1 MLDESQMESWERD
14 GFVLIRGF
22 LDPETGRKMERE
34 TISAIRSD
42 PPSAHPGQPAYTLGN
57 GMLVQPESQVPP
69 LAREPEDFVAKV
81 FSTHLAGTAHDFAV
95 SEEAASVV
103 APLLGNDIDVFQSM
117 FILKNPG
124 AWGQP
129 WHQDSYYFNFDQQPQ
144 IGLWLAISEATLE
157 NGCLSVL
164 PGSHR
169 NPILAHV
176 PDRRAGA
183 NQGYLEI
190 LDLDEGAAIPVLMD
204 PGDLLVF
211 NSFLL
216 HRSVDNCGA
225 TRRAAM
231 VYHYSRAGSVNLAT
245 PEVQAMQR
253 RVTRWVE
260 VRRSLPHEP
269 ANSG

>member
-1 MLDESQMESWERD
+1 MLDDQQMEEWQTN

-22 LDPETGRKMERE
+22 VDPAIGYRMADE
-34 TISAIRSD
+34 TIEAIRAD
-42 PPSAHPGQPAYTLGN
+42 PPSSNPGKPAYVLDS

-81 FSTHLAGTAHDFAV
+81 FNTHLAGTAHDFAL
-95 SEEAASVV
+95 SEQAAAVV
-103 APLLGNDIDVFQSM
+103 ASILGNDIDVFQSM

-144 IGLWLAISEATLE
+144 VGLWLAISEATLE

-164 PGSHR
+164 PASHR
-169 NPILAHV
+169 NPVLRHV
-176 PDRRAGA
+176 PDRREGA

-190 LDLDEGAAIPVLMD
+190 LDLDEAGAVPVLMN

-216 HRSVDNCGA
+216 HRSVDNCG
-225 TRRAAM
+225 TKRRAAM
-231 VYHYSRAGSVNLAT
+231 VYHYGRAGSVNLAT
-245 PEVQAMQR
+245 PEIQAMQD
-253 RVTRWVE
+253 RVTRWIP
-260 VRRSLPHEP
+260 VRRSTL
-269 ANSG
+269 